1 MDKRAAHIADTLI
14 PEVHIS
20 FHSAVMQVSAYMLGI
35 CEAGIAEAWTI
46 QGNVARHKAIAQMPS
61 MGRKRVRPGAVKVGV
76 LNYELRITSCC
87 SASNYELLNYELSI
101 LNRSEARIIQNS

>member
-1 MDKRAAHIADTLI
+1 MDKRAAHIADTLL

-46 QGNVARHKAIAQMPS
+46 QGNMARHKAIAQMPS

-76 LNYELRITSCC
+76 LNYELRIM
-87 SASNYELLNYELSI
+87 NYELLLCEQL
-101 LNRSEARIIQNS
+101 